1 VVRPLFYQKNEG
13 SGTRPIRSGP
23 VQSLQLQ
30 PAPDTDPTATAAG
43 ANTTGLMAVINV
55 LI

>member
-1 VVRPLFYQKNEG
+1 VVRPLFYQKSEG

-23 VQSLQLQ
+23 IQ
-30 PAPDTDPTATAAG
+30 PAPDTDPTTTAVG
-43 ANTTGLMAVINV
+43 ANTIGFMAIIDV